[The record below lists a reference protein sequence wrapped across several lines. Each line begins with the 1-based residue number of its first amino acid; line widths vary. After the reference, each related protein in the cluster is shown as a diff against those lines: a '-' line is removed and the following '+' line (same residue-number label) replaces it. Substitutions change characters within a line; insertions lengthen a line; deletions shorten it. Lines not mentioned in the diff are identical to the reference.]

1 MGGKGN
7 HTSWATR
14 DQRHKP
20 LQQNSSIEEYTEK
33 LLEKAA
39 VKFLILI
46 KTEEINLKGLSLRYQ
61 RVKPFLRLVLLMK
74 S

>member
-7 HTSWATR
+7 HTSWATGNK
-14 DQRHKP
+14 RHKP
-20 LQQNSSIEEYTEK
+20 LQQNSSTDEYTEK

-46 KTEEINLKGLSLRYQ
+46 KIEEFNLKGLSLRYQ
-61 RVKPFLRLVLLMK
+61 TVKTIFKAGIYL
-74 S
+74 